1 MSTVMKMKHLMRNHI
16 DDRLKQHRDNLAM
29 WSNGFLDPTE
39 PDENERNA
47 VMREL
52 EAAIAEL
59 ELMDEFLNGRSHQT
73 Q

>member
-1 MSTVMKMKHLMRNHI
+1 MSAVVKMKHLMRNHI
-16 DDRLKQHRDNLAM
+16 DERLKQHRDNLAL

-39 PDENERNA
+39 PDENERIA

-59 ELMDEFLNGRSHQT
+59 ELMDEFLNG
-73 Q
+73 